1 MNHIY
6 VNIYTDKV
14 KFYIVYYD
22 QNERRQIKNDEIILP
37 ISFSM
42 GDKLYYIKKIISTI
56 IKQYNIESYSLEVD
70 SDIGVDIVEAVKME
84 GVLEE
89 LFSSKGVMLW
99 K

>member
-22 QNERRQIKNDEIILP
+22 QSERRQIKNDEIILP

-56 IKQYNIESYSLEVD
+56 IKQYNIESYCLEVD

>member
-6 VNIYTDKV
+6 VNIYKDKV

-22 QNERRQIKNDEIILP
+22 QSERRQIKNDEIILP

-56 IKQYNIESYSLEVD
+56 IKQYNIESYCLEVD

>member
-22 QNERRQIKNDEIILP
+22 QSDKRKIKDDEIILP
-37 ISFSM
+37 ISFNM

-56 IKQYNIESYSLEVD
+56 INQYNIESYCLEVD
-70 SDIGVDIVEAVKME
+70 SDIGVEIVDAVKME

>member
-22 QNERRQIKNDEIILP
+22 QSDKRKIKDDEIILP
-37 ISFSM
+37 ISFNM

-56 IKQYNIESYSLEVD
+56 IKQYNIESYCLEVD
-70 SDIGVDIVEAVKME
+70 SDIGVEIVDAVKME